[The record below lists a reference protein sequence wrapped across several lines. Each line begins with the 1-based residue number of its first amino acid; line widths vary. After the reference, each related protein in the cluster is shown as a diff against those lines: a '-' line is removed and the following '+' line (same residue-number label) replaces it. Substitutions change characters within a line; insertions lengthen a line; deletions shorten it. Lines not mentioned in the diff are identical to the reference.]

1 MQNEHHPDKPYILST
16 EEKTVSRLDLLE
28 RIFGPATRRLLSAA
42 GLRSGMRVAEIGCG
56 IGPTARWVS
65 TQVNSAGSVVGL
77 DSSSEQLRIA
87 QTSAAKAGTTNL
99 SFREGNIR
107 YGLAAEFF

>member
-1 MQNEHHPDKPYILST
+1 MRLQGFPLGV
-16 EEKTVSRLDLLE
+16 VSDSPIPGGNYAERASP